1 VNLDSLREYC
11 LSLPDATENI
21 QWGADLVFK
30 IGGKMFTVAS
40 TEPGQSKVSFK
51 CTPEE
56 FAELVEQDGIKPA
69 DYVAR
74 YHWVTLLRWDALP
87 DREIR
92 RLVTDSYEMVKAKL
106 PKKRA
111 SANNQRAAKTAGKK
125 TRTATKRPTRRV
137 SRGS

>member
-1 VNLDSLREYC
+1 MNLDALREHC
-11 LSLPDATENI
+11 LSFPDATENV

-30 IGGKMFTVAS
+30 VGGKMFTVAS
-40 TEPGQSKVSFK
+40 TEPGETKVSFK

-92 RLVTDSYEMVKAKL
+92 RLVKDSFEMVRAKL
-106 PKKRA
+106 PKKRV
-111 SANNQRAAKTAGKK
+111 AAKNTAKRTAAARRVATK
-125 TRTATKRPTRRV
+125 TRR
-137 SRGS
+137 